1 MKISEQG
8 LQLIKHFEG
17 FRNKAYQDIVGV
29 WTIGYGCTHGVKAG
43 MTIIQEQGEAMLMR
57 ELNQFERAVDRLV
70 IVDLNQNQFD
80 ALVSFAYNLGVG
92 SLQTST
98 LLKRLNAGDYVAVP
112 AQMLRWNKAGVK
124 EAAGLTRRREAE
136 GVLFATGKLQI

>member
-8 LQLIKHFEG
+8 SQLIKHFEG

-57 ELNQFERAVDRLV
+57 ELDQFERAVDRLV

-92 SLQTST
+92 ILQTST
-98 LLKRLNAGDYVAVP
+98 LLKRLNAGDYAAVP
-112 AQMLRWNKAGVK
+112 AQMLRWNKAGGK
-124 EAAGLTRRREAE
+124 EVSGLTRRREAE